1 MEELQA
7 RLVAQREA
15 AAQARPAPPSRTK
28 WTRLVHPSVLT
39 GHVSSL
45 CGALPRCRL
54 RTEALMARAGSAQE
68 EARLDAVSQ
77 EAGSA
82 RGAAESAL
90 AGSLPPH
97 PVLTGHAASLPPY

>member
-1 MEELQA
+1 
-7 RLVAQREA
+7 
-15 AAQARPAPPSRTK
+15 
-28 WTRLVHPSVLT
+28 
-39 GHVSSL
+39 
-45 CGALPRCRL
+45 
-54 RTEALMARAGSAQE
+54 MARAGSAQE